1 MHMGTDAWVT
11 IAAIIGMLGL
21 LVFSPIAVDLI
32 LVGTIAI
39 LFTAGVVD
47 AAQAFSGFS
56 NEGVLTVAVLFI
68 VAHGL
73 HETGAISFIV
83 GPLLGRPKSVFMAQ
97 ARMMFPVA
105 AFSAF
110 VNNTPIV
117 AMMVPVIN
125 DWSKKN
131 GISPS
136 KLMIPLSYA
145 TILGGACTLVGTSTN
160 LIVNGLLMNHT
171 RGPGLSMFAIAPLG
185 AICAAVGLIYI
196 LAVSRWLLPDRKPP
210 ISHLSDPREY
220 IVEMLVQPGSTLD
233 GKTIGQAGLRH
244 LPGMYLVEIQR
255 AGEILPAVAPDERLR
270 GRDRLIFAGVVET
283 VVDLRKIRGLVPAT
297 DQVFKINGPRSQRC
311 LIEAVVSDSHPG
323 LGKTVRDGQFRT
335 LYNAAIIAVMQH
347 GERLRMKIGDV
358 VLQAGH
364 TLLLEAHPSF
374 VEQHRNSR
382 DFFLISPLEG
392 SAPPRH
398 DRAWASLAIL
408 LGMVI
413 AAGTGFMSMFNASL
427 IAAGFMI
434 VTRCCTAEDARRSI
448 SWQVLIAIGASL
460 GIGRALDVSGA
471 ADAISQ
477 SLIAMAGNKPWLTL
491 AIIYLATML
500 FTEVL
505 TNNAAAVLMFPLAMS
520 SAESLGVSY
529 LPFIIAI
536 MIAASAGF
544 ATPLGYQT
552 HLMVYGPGS
561 YRYTDFI
568 KIGLPLDILVGIVTV
583 AIAPLLWPF

>member
-1 MHMGTDAWVT
+1 
-11 IAAIIGMLGL
+11 
-21 LVFSPIAVDLI
+21 
-32 LVGTIAI
+32 
-39 LFTAGVVD
+39 
-47 AAQAFSGFS
+47 
-56 NEGVLTVAVLFI
+56 
-68 VAHGL
+68 
-73 HETGAISFIV
+73 
-83 GPLLGRPKSVFMAQ
+83 
-97 ARMMFPVA
+97 
-105 AFSAF
+105 
-110 VNNTPIV
+110 
-117 AMMVPVIN
+117 
-125 DWSKKN
+125 
-131 GISPS
+131 
-136 KLMIPLSYA
+136 
-145 TILGGACTLVGTSTN
+145 
-160 LIVNGLLMNHT
+160 
-171 RGPGLSMFAIAPLG
+171 
-185 AICAAVGLIYI
+185 
-196 LAVSRWLLPDRKPP
+196 
-210 ISHLSDPREY
+210 
-220 IVEMLVQPGSTLD
+220 
-233 GKTIGQAGLRH
+233 
-244 LPGMYLVEIQR
+244 
-255 AGEILPAVAPDERLR
+255 
-270 GRDRLIFAGVVET
+270 
-283 VVDLRKIRGLVPAT
+283 
-297 DQVFKINGPRSQRC
+297 
-311 LIEAVVSDSHPG
+311 
-323 LGKTVRDGQFRT
+323 
-335 LYNAAIIAVMQH
+335 
-347 GERLRMKIGDV
+347 
-358 VLQAGH
+358 
-364 TLLLEAHPSF
+364 
-374 VEQHRNSR
+374 
-382 DFFLISPLEG
+382 
-392 SAPPRH
+392 
-398 DRAWASLAIL
+398 L